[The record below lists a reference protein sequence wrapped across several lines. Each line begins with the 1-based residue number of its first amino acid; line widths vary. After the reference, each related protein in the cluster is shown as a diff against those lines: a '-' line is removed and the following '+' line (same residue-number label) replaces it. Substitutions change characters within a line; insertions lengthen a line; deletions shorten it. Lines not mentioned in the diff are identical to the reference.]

1 MLCLHLSPALISNT
15 FPLYHKIKALQRSY
29 MIKLACNSTLTS
41 FADKPISYCQVSRN
55 INESRLINHK
65 FWIESMFLVIKY
77 MRMHVCV
84 ISFSHNNIPP
94 IGKKLKRQKWKRKS
108 VLPCPFP
115 PIKCLSKRIKKKNP

>member
-41 FADKPISYCQVSRN
+41 FADKPIYYCQVSRN

-65 FWIESMFLVIKY
+65 FWVESMFLVIKY
-77 MRMHVCV
+77 MHIHTCV
-84 ISFSHNNIPP
+84 ISFSHNNIPL
-94 IGKKLKRQKWKRKS
+94 IGKKTKKA
-108 VLPCPFP
+108 
-115 PIKCLSKRIKKKNP
+115 KKKKKKCFTQYFSPN

>member
-41 FADKPISYCQVSRN
+41 FADKPIYYCQVSRN

-65 FWIESMFLVIKY
+65 FWVESMFLVIKY
-77 MRMHVCV
+77 MHIHVCV
-84 ISFSHNNIPP
+84 ISFSHNNIPL
-94 IGKKLKRQKWKRKS
+94 IDKKTKKA
-108 VLPCPFP
+108 
-115 PIKCLSKRIKKKNP
+115 KKKKKKCFTQYFSPN